1 MVEKIEL
8 TVKVLGE
15 NKMLQS
21 HEGKFCDKTPKSKKK
36 HIWIFY
42 VWISTI
48 ILLLIKIQASW
59 ERRML

>member
-21 HEGKFCDKTPKSKKK
+21 HKGKFCDKTPKSKKK
-36 HIWIFY
+36 HI
-42 VWISTI
+42 
-48 ILLLIKIQASW
+48 
-59 ERRML
+59 